1 MEALQSWHAS
11 VQQPEQPPG
20 RGATTSPIIFSPDP
34 RKQRQASTAS
44 AQSSTKQMQK
54 DLRKESAGVLARH
67 SEAELLATAGWKRS
81 LSPASSR
88 GALSPEK
95 RQHLRAHNA
104 RQVAGVVPFP
114 TDTPISSEHGPR
126 PVLLA
131 EVTARLHAALASL
144 GVPGHEAVTE
154 INAALSDARADAV
167 QAAFL
172 DALEDLIQ
180 GFSAYRP
187 VLSSIRH
194 VLQTRLDSTLEAAA
208 AVPTLVAH
216 LADAEQAKTA
226 ALSEQAAHME
236 EALREYRL
244 ATQQASTEAAVA
256 RSRCDELESELAE
269 ANAAASAATAALHEL
284 RSNNSSL
291 VAAYR
296 RNEVA
301 AAEAESKSHGTGK
314 ELSDVRA
321 ALRAVE
327 AENRNMEGELE
338 RRRRDAAAS
347 VPITVHEKTK
357 RSLQARSDELKELR
371 TSNARLQAD
380 HVALVRDLRR
390 RGAAGALKRVQ
401 SQWMDKL
408 ASALDVRMAGLG
420 EGVNKETGALNLPGA
435 GGGEKLKTAVH
446 RVITEGGGIPEPE
459 GGGEEGEGGLNFQLL
474 VRMLTRIEQL
484 KTAKSDGSRRNRRNM
499 LSSFGAAGSSSGGFA
514 SEPDLTGGSGG
525 GLGTIGEDDEDEE
538 EERGEGGGHFGANT
552 NFNALGSHGTV
563 FLARRGPSIAPP
575 PGAPPAPPRSG
586 GGGSDPAPHE
596 ETTNL
601 SRTTAGGYSI
611 VREGVQG
618 GSSGYA
624 TVVPHPALSM
634 SPLPSGLI
642 VQPPPIPGER
652 RTGTDVPDGSSNSG
666 GSPRAASRPGTADS
680 AAEAAAAATAA
691 WGDGVNLALLGPAGG
706 CLLPPAQLPHYFNP
720 LLPTPVVFSQPPCR
734 PGAPFGSAAWANGAL
749 QPPAPVYRLAA
760 PAELQHL
767 PQFCTEDE
775 AEASPSGKGSP
786 RGIKFGAGTSTGA
799 SAAAG
804 KKTIVPMGS
813 SAAQPYTPPLSLV
826 PYDSSPSHQAAL
838 AMPPHSVGLQLS
850 HILNTGGDKMFN
862 PTPLP
867 VPFSAAVFRQ
877 RFFIG
882 RGTER
887 TVPRY
892 LRAHGI
898 IRNRFLSKRAT
909 ERIVKQCWI
918 AKEQAEAELRGGG
931 SKKGGGSTAST
942 TSSIVRRARA
952 VASTDGHGQRVP
964 LQGFFLTFLTQ
975 KYGSV
980 GVAQEWAYS
989 IVHAL
994 KRFVYDS
1001 DCEIFLRVLQG
1012 RLPEAVHHESLKL
1025 VTTLRDSLVA
1035 VDKSTN
1041 GGQATGVLPKHD
1053 IKLHVRSAY
1062 PSKAPSMMATL
1073 LAELAKDPNAQ
1084 GEFVDYNELLSED
1097 ADGDQGEFVEM
1108 LRAQALR
1115 EYQSYTA
1122 DLTSAVA
1129 AAAAAESPGA
1139 PPGTAAAGG
1148 GGEKSQF
1155 IKVKHI
1161 AAAVRSVDPA
1171 KPKEEVAAILRRGW
1185 AGGRSLPTD
1194 QVLAA
1199 EVTISLAPF
1208 LIRMRDGWL
1217 QRSSSRL

>member
-1 MEALQSWHAS
+1 M
-11 VQQPEQPPG
+11 
-20 RGATTSPIIFSPDP
+20 
-34 RKQRQASTAS
+34 
-44 AQSSTKQMQK
+44 
-54 DLRKESAGVLARH
+54 LARH
-67 SEAELLATAGWKRS
+67 SEAELLATDGWKRS
-81 LSPASSR
+81 LSPAASR

-114 TDTPISSEHGPR
+114 SDTPVSSEHGPR
-126 PVLLA
+126 PALLA
-131 EVTARLHAALASL
+131 GIQAELHASLASL
-144 GVPGHEAVTE
+144 GIPAHDAVTE
-154 INAALSDARADAV
+154 IDAALGDARAEAV
-167 QAAFL
+167 QAAFM
-172 DALEDLIQ
+172 DAFEDLIQ
-180 GFSAYRP
+180 GFSTYRP
-187 VLSSIRH
+187 LLASIRH
-194 VLQTRLDSTLEAAA
+194 VLQCRLDSTQEAAA

-216 LADAEQAKTA
+216 LADAEQSKATA
-226 ALSEQAAHME
+226 LAEQAAEME
-236 EALREYRL
+236 QELKEHR
-244 ATQQASTEAAVA
+244 EAAKASALEASEA
-256 RSRCDELESELAE
+256 RSRCDQLMSELEE
-269 ANAAASAATAALHEL
+269 ARAAASAATAALHEM

-301 AAEAESKSHGTGK
+301 AAEAESRSEGTGK

-327 AENRNMEGELE
+327 AENRNMESELE

-357 RSLQARSDELKELR
+357 RSLAARSDELKELR
-371 TSNARLQAD
+371 ASNARLQAD

-408 ASALDVRMAGLG
+408 AAALDVQMSGLG
-420 EGVNKETGALNLPGA
+420 EGVNPETGALNLPGS
-435 GGGEKLKTAVH
+435 GGGSGGKLKSAVH
-446 RVITEGGGIPEPE
+446 KVIRDGVDDSDEGGGAEDE
-459 GGGEEGEGGLNFQLL
+459 EGGLNFQLL

-484 KTAKSDGSRRNRRNM
+484 KSKNDGSRRNRRNM
-499 LSSFGAAGSSSGGFA
+499 LSSFSTSGAPSGGNFPP
-514 SEPDLTGGSGG
+514 EPDIGGGAGG
-525 GLGTIGEDDEDEE
+525 GLGTIGEDDEDEDDE
-538 EERGEGGGHFGANT
+538 EEGGAGGLFAQNS

-563 FLARRGPSIAPP
+563 FVARRGNALSPP
-575 PGAPPAPPRSG
+575 PGAPPPPPRQSLG
-586 GGGSDPAPHE
+586 VDTSPSSATSSPRS
-596 ETTNL
+596 TP
-601 SRTTAGGYSI
+601 GGYSI

-618 GSSGYA
+618 GSNGYA
-624 TVVPHPALSM
+624 TVVPHPALSI
-634 SPLPSGLI
+634 SPLPTGLI
-642 VQPPPIPGER
+642 VQPPPI
-652 RTGTDVPDGSSNSG
+652 S
-666 GSPRAASRPGTADS
+666 TADS
-680 AAEAAAAATAA
+680 PSNEGEQSIHSADSATAA
-691 WGDGVNLALLGPAGG
+691 TTAAQGDGVNLALLGPAGA
-706 CLLPPAQLPHYFNP
+706 CLLPPAQLPHYYNP

-734 PGAPFGSAAWANGAL
+734 PGAAFGSAAWARGGVT
-749 QPPAPVYRLAA
+749 PPAPVYRLAA

-767 PQFCTEDE
+767 PQFRTQEEETENT
-775 AEASPSGKGSP
+775 ATGKGSP
-786 RGIKFGAGTSTGA
+786 RGGRGGGGAASTGTTAA
-799 SAAAG
+799 SATPG
-804 KKTIVPMGS
+804 KKSVVPVNTTI
-813 SAAQPYTPPLSLV
+813 QQYTPPLSLV
-826 PYDSSPSHQAAL
+826 PFDTSPSHQAAL
-838 AMPPHSVGLQLS
+838 AMPPHAVGLNLS

-892 LRAHGI
+892 LRAHGV

-931 SKKGGGSTAST
+931 GSKATSTGPST
-942 TSSIVRRARA
+942 GAIVRKARA
-952 VASTDGHGQRVP
+952 VTSADGLGQRIP
-964 LQGFFLTFLTQ
+964 LQSFFLTFLTQ

-994 KRFVYDS
+994 KRYVYDS

-1025 VTTLRDSLVA
+1025 VTSLRDSLVA

-1053 IKLHVRSAY
+1053 LKLHVRSAY

-1073 LAELAKDPNAQ
+1073 LTELSKDPNAQ

-1122 DLTSAVA
+1122 ELTSAIASA
-1129 AAAAAESPGA
+1129 AAQEG
-1139 PPGTAAAGG
+1139 PPGGNVGSGG
-1148 GGEKSQF
+1148 SDKSQF

-1161 AAAVRSVDPA
+1161 AAAIRGVDPS
-1171 KPKEEVAAILRRGW
+1171 KPRDQVASIIRRGW

-1194 QVLAA
+1194 QVLTS
-1199 EVTISLAPF
+1199 EVTVSLAPF

-1217 QRSSSRL
+1217 ERSSSRL